1 MHQNYLCQKYMQK
14 LRSTSFLSEEEEF
27 TTAKEWK
34 ENQDPKA
41 LNRLVE
47 SHLKLVIKV
56 AKGYSGYGLPLEDLV
71 AEGNVGILQA
81 TKKFDYEKG
90 FKFSTYA
97 QWWIRASIQDYILSS
112 WSLVKM
118 GTTAAQKKLFFNLRK
133 IKNKLDKED
142 QNTFLSD
149 EKISKIS
156 LKLDVKPEEVK
167 QMHQRM
173 FQQDSSLNAPLS
185 QSTDDSDSE
194 WIEWVCDDKENHEDE
209 ILSTNESQKQHLL
222 FEEAFKKLNPRE
234 QYILS
239 ARRLHDVPR
248 TLEDLALELNLS
260 RERIRQIENGAFE
273 KIRKFV
279 SILIKEN
286 DIHF

>member
-1 MHQNYLCQKYMQK
+1 MQK
-14 LRSTSFLSEEEEF
+14 LKVTPFLTDEEEY
-27 TTAKEWK
+27 TSAKEWK

-41 LNRLVE
+41 LSRLVE
-47 SHLKLVIKV
+47 SHLKLVIKI

-71 AEGNVGILQA
+71 AEGNIGILQA

-97 QWWIRASIQDYILSS
+97 QWWIRASIQEYILGS

-133 IKNKLDKED
+133 MKNKLDKED

-156 LKLDVKPEEVK
+156 IQLDVKPEEVK

-185 QSTDDSDSE
+185 QSDEGESE
-194 WIEWVCDDKENHEDE
+194 WIEWVCDDKETHEEE
-209 ILSTNESQKQHLL
+209 ILNSNESHKQHLL
-222 FEEAFKKLNPRE
+222 FEQAFKKLKPRE

-239 ARRLHDVPR
+239 ARRLHEEPR
-248 TLEDLALELNLS
+248 KLEDLALELNLS
-260 RERIRQIENGAFE
+260 RERIRQIENAAFD

-279 SILIKEN
+279 STLIQEN

>member
-1 MHQNYLCQKYMQK
+1 MQK
-14 LRSTSFLSEEEEF
+14 LKSTPFLTEEEEYIS
-27 TTAKEWK
+27 AKEWK
-34 ENQDPKA
+34 ENQNSDA
-41 LNRLVE
+41 LTRLVE
-47 SHLKLVIKV
+47 SHLKLVIKI

-71 AEGNVGILQA
+71 AEGNIGILQA

-97 QWWIRASIQDYILSS
+97 QWWIKASIQEYIISS

-133 IKNKLDKED
+133 LKNKLDKED
-142 QNTFLSD
+142 QSAFLSD

-156 LKLDVKPEEVK
+156 IKLDVKPEEVQ

-185 QSTDDSDSE
+185 QSDEGESE
-194 WIEWVCDDKENHEDE
+194 WIEWVCDDKDTHEDE
-209 ILSTNESQKQHLL
+209 ILKNNESQKQYLL
-222 FEEAFKKLNPRE
+222 FEQAFKRLKPRE
-234 QYILS
+234 QYIIA
-239 ARRLHDVPR
+239 ARRLHEEPKK
-248 TLEDLALELNLS
+248 LEELALELNLS
-260 RERIRQIENGAFE
+260 KERIRQIENAAFD

-279 SILIKEN
+279 ATLIQEH